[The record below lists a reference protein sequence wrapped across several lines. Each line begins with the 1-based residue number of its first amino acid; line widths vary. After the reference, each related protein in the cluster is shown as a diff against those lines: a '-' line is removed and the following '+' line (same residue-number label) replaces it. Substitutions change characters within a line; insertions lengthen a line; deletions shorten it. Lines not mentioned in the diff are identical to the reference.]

1 MFLAHIPVN
10 HHLRPVYRVLSGI
23 AALYLLVFGIIGVV
37 QASGLDLYAREDLPT
52 VLGQQVNPAYAGLS
66 LVFGVISLVATVIG
80 RNLDH
85 YVNHWVGLVLLG
97 IGLAMLALM
106 RTDANILGFE
116 MTNVI
121 VIFVIGSLLSTAGLY
136 TKVGPTATAAAH

>member
-10 HHLRPVYRVLSGI
+10 HHLRPLYRVLSGI
-23 AALYLLVFGIIGVV
+23 AALYLLVFGVIGVV
-37 QASGLDLYAREDLPT
+37 QASGLDLYARDDLPT
-52 VLGQQVNPAYAGLS
+52 VLGQQANPAYAGLS
-66 LVFGVISLVATVIG
+66 LVFGLISLVATVIG

-85 YVNHWVGLVLLG
+85 YVNHWVGLMLLG
-97 IGLAMLALM
+97 VGLAMLTLM

-136 TKVGPTATAAAH
+136 TKVGSSAAPAH